1 MRGGVIRGRIMKVS
15 RRIGWLVI
23 CLWLSACTGAQFA
36 GGASGELS
44 RVLSDYD
51 SWLDDNDVHRI
62 IFSDGQLKALPALTG
77 EAAAARAAQLN
88 HMKNRLAGISER
100 RLARHELRIKR
111 VLALRLEQRWLQ
123 ARHDLLE
130 MHSAPPRL
138 ARTTE
143 ALAARIRSADP
154 GSARSMDIV
163 RHWMQ
168 AYSSHILQQAGKLER
183 QAQGGVRVPA
193 VLIDRVQQ
201 GFQRN
206 AELWLDSLSGFNR
219 RLAAVDQQ
227 MAQDFQREIDEWKN
241 TALRQ
246 ALNAVDG
253 VFDEAYRSAA
263 PEEGG
268 LWQHE
273 GGQQYYRVQL
283 KHYLGVQDD
292 PHDLLLEAQ
301 GYVAE
306 LEQAIA
312 GVRRQ
317 LNFKGSREDF
327 QQYLASNPARYA
339 GRFHVAKDRLLNMA
353 AELNQAMQR
362 YFNRL
367 PRTPYAVLPL
377 EQPAS
382 GSGYYSPASRHQ
394 RIGIFWLDVD
404 DLSNTL
410 NGELTYLAAHEL
422 VPGRHFLYSLQRE
435 QYWLPAA
442 LANPEPNDAFMM
454 AWSEYAAWLAEES
467 GVIDTPLERYGRLSI
482 ALRQAAVAVVD
493 IGINFYRWSFE
504 DAKHFLAEFTLAGEG
519 SRQQDE
525 VFWETMEMTVLAH
538 PGLSTAHHLGFRRI
552 RDLRDQSKGALKRR
566 FDIAQ
571 FHDFILANGSVPM
584 PLLDELV
591 NDYIDDVRSGRTRR
605 GL

>member
-1 MRGGVIRGRIMKVS
+1 MNVS
-15 RRIGWLVI
+15 RRFGWVLI
-23 CLWLSACTGAQFA
+23 CLALSACTGTQFS

-51 SWLDDNDVHRI
+51 RWLDDNDINRI
-62 IFSDGQLKALPALTG
+62 IFSDSELKPLPQLTA
-77 EAAAARAAQLN
+77 EAAIARAGQLN
-88 HMKNRLAGISER
+88 HMKNRLSALRER
-100 RLARHELRIKR
+100 SLARHELRIKR

-154 GSARSMDIV
+154 GSAQSMDIV

-168 AYSSHILQQAGKLER
+168 AYSNHVLQQAAKLER
-183 QAQGGVRVPA
+183 QGNAGVRVPG
-193 VLIDRVQQ
+193 VLIDRVQL
-201 GFQRN
+201 GFRRN
-206 AELWLDSLSGFNR
+206 AELWIDALAEFNR
-219 RLAAVDQQ
+219 RLSAVDQQ
-227 MAQDFQREIDEWKN
+227 VGTDFQREINEWKN
-241 TALRQ
+241 TALQ
-246 ALNAVDG
+246 EALNAVTA
-253 VFDEAYRSAA
+253 VFDDAYRAAA
-263 PEEGG
+263 PSEGG

-273 GGQQYYRVQL
+273 GGQQYYRAQL

-292 PHDLLLEAQ
+292 PHQLLLEAQ

-327 QQYLASNPARYA
+327 QEYLASNPGRYA
-339 GRFHVAKDRLLNMA
+339 GRFSVAKDRLLNTA

-362 YFNRL
+362 YFNRM
-367 PRTPYAVLPL
+367 PRTPFAVLPL

-404 DLSNTL
+404 DLPNTL
-410 NGELTYLAAHEL
+410 NGELAYLAAHEL

-435 QYWLPAA
+435 QYWLPEA
-442 LANPEPNDAFMM
+442 LSHPEPNDAFLM

-467 GVIDTPLERYGRLSI
+467 GVLNTPLERYGRLSI

-493 IGINFYRWSFE
+493 IGINFYRWTFE
-504 DAKHFLAEFTLAGEG
+504 DAEHFLAEFTLAGEG
-519 SRQQDE
+519 SRAQDE
-525 VFWETMEMTVLAH
+525 VFWETMEMTVLAQ

-552 RDLRDQSKGALKRR
+552 RDLRDQSRGVLKRR

-591 NDYIDDVRSGRTRR
+591 NDYIDDVQSGRTRR